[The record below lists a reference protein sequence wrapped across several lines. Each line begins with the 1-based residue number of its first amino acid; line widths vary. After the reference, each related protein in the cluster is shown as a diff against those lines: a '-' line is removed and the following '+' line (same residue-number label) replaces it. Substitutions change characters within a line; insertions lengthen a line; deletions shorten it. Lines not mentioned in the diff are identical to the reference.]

1 MWLIVSNFS
10 DLFDA
15 TVASQL
21 LYKLEKTQYNEKVKE
36 KNHEP
41 SQIYGSAHLL
51 RLMVQI
57 GPLLNRSNI
66 DTSTETNV
74 TFIEN
79 ILCDFLL
86 YLEANSSRLFTSK
99 NYTENGECYEE
110 SSNENQ

>member
-1 MWLIVSNFS
+1 M
-10 DLFDA
+10 FDA
-15 TVASQL
+15 TVGSQL
-21 LYKLEKTQYNEKVKE
+21 LYKLEKTQFNEKVKE
-36 KNHEP
+36 NILQP

-57 GPLLNRSNI
+57 GPLLNRSNV
-66 DTSTETNV
+66 DTSTEAST

-99 NYTENGECYEE
+99 NYTENGERYEE
-110 SSNENQ
+110 ATTIETAKE